1 MIIKDVEVSLVEI
14 SKIEN
19 ILKKFGNKFIDRV
32 FHPEELKSF
41 SPSHLGGRFA
51 AKCVVK
57 KIIKEARWK
66 DVKIISLGNKPVVK
80 LSNRAKNIA
89 SKEGI
94 NSIDISISH
103 DGDRAIAIGIGYS
116 LIW

>member
-1 MIIKDVEVSLVEI
+1 MIIKDVEISLIRI
-14 SKIEN
+14 SKIEDV
-19 ILKKFGNKFIDRV
+19 LEKFGNKFIDKV

-41 SPSHLGGRFA
+41 SVSHLGGRFA

-57 KIIKEARWK
+57 KIIKEVMWK
-66 DVKIISLGNKPVVK
+66 DVKIISLGNKPIVK
-80 LSNRAKNIA
+80 LSSRAKNIA

-94 NSIDISISH
+94 NSISISISH

-116 LIW
+116 F